1 MRDIRPIRNDAD
13 LAWAIAEVEQYFINE
28 PEIGGEESD
37 RFDLLSDLIEAYE
50 SKHHPMEPNGPM
62 EPVAFLVAHM
72 GNTGRTQGDLAK
84 LFGSRQ
90 RASEVLLRKRTLSKD
105 MIYLL
110 NTKWHIPTDLLIVP
124 YSLAA

>member
-13 LAWAIAEVEQYFINE
+13 LAWATAEVEQYFINE
-28 PEIGGEESD
+28 PEIGSEESD

-50 SKHHPMEPNGPM
+50 SKHYPMEPNGPM
-62 EPVAFLVAHM
+62 EPIAFLVAHM
-72 GNTGRTQGDLAK
+72 GNTGRTQADLAK

-110 NTKWHIPTDLLIVP
+110 STEWHIPADLLIVP